1 MSPPTVL
8 PASCYRVA
16 GFTLMESLF
25 CLAIIGTL
33 MGMALPQ
40 LELQWQKTR
49 RQDAQNSLMQL
60 HLRQLQWRALHPQ
73 YASSLTELNWQGSY
87 SFSKHYVLSLQGSN
101 AQGYTLL
108 ATAVGLQSRYTPCGT
123 MRLQGFQG
131 IDGTG
136 RLKPASRA
144 QPGAQ
149 EKTVAP
155 HQGDQELLKH
165 GAQRESGSPP
175 G

>member
-1 MSPPTVL
+1 MLSIAL
-8 PASCYRVA
+8 
-16 GFTLMESLF
+16 
-25 CLAIIGTL
+25 IGTL
-33 MGMALPQ
+33 MGVALPQ

-108 ATAVGLQSRYTPCGT
+108 ATAVGLQSRDTPCGT
-123 MRLQGFQG
+123 MRLQISENAKVLQSSN
-131 IDGTG
+131 
-136 RLKPASRA
+136 AS
-144 QPGAQ
+144 
-149 EKTVAP
+149 
-155 HQGDQELLKH
+155 LLNDAGNCWK
-165 GAQRESGSPP
+165 
-175 G
+175 